1 MTHIKNHTFGLVQFK
16 IVCVL
21 FTKSPSFGKS
31 QLLNAPTLANQNK
44 AKMARKFK
52 NLKISQ
58 FGFFFFLKMKYK
70 SRLTSASIAGCDLC
84 EVSVVIPLHFEIK
97 HFTLCVTGLCNEEL
111 VEETLKVQKNVY
123 EEKSLRHES
132 NR

>member
-1 MTHIKNHTFGLVQFK
+1 MPQLWQIK
-16 IVCVL
+16 
-21 FTKSPSFGKS
+21 TKK
-31 QLLNAPTLANQNK
+31 
-44 AKMARKFK
+44 KMARNFK

-58 FGFFFFLKMKYK
+58 FGLFFLKMKYK

-111 VEETLKVQKNVY
+111 VEETLKVQKMYMKKNHSGMKAIDNNNTTV
-123 EEKSLRHES
+123 EPKLHCLS
-132 NR
+132 NRTWQNLA